1 MKHQWQ
7 VLYYETEDEICPVKE
22 FIDSQN
28 KRNKAKIF
36 SLISYLEE
44 IGPQLPRPYADLLRE
59 GIHEMRVKLTG
70 EQVRIL
76 YFFCYRNFIILTH
89 VFKKTTDKIPDAEI
103 KKAKKYRD
111 DFLTRHDEKTLK
123 EFTDEDV

>member
-1 MKHQWQ
+1 MKNKWQ
-7 VLYYETEDEICPVKE
+7 VLYYETEDEICPVRD

-28 KRNKAKIF
+28 QRNKAKIF

-59 GIHEMRVKLTG
+59 GIHELRIKLTG

-76 YFFCYRNFIILTH
+76 YFFCYRNFIVLTH
-89 VFKKTTDKIPDAEI
+89 VFKKTTAKIRGAEI
-103 KKAKKYRD
+103 KKAKNYRD
-111 DFLTRHDEKTLK
+111 DFLRRHVEKTLK
-123 EFTDEDV
+123 